1 MLSILVSIL
10 FSIVCAYT
18 LCLAIIDL
26 SNRVMQ
32 SRSER
37 AMNKLVLE
45 KMKELPI
52 EQLAILMGGFKK

>member
-1 MLSILVSIL
+1 MLSIL
-10 FSIVCAYT
+10 FSIACAYT

-26 SNRVMQ
+26 SNRIRQ